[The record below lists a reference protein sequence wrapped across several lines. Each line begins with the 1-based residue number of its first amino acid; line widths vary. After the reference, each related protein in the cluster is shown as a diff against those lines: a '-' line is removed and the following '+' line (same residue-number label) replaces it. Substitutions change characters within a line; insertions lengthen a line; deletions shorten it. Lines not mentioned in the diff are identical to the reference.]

1 MDKIIAL
8 VSGLDSFCYLGQYID
23 KYAIEA
29 LIINYGQRAQ
39 YGVEQMTYL
48 IDSLKGKHPQLT
60 RRTLHMQ
67 FLKTAYPQ
75 FQQTADHLYPKPNY
89 DPSVVLPLR
98 NTIFISI
105 AMAYAKTSQ
114 AKRVTIGSTI
124 DDSDLSLG
132 MAKFPDLSRNY
143 LLDMEEDLDRG
154 CLPGMDRLVEIWSP
168 ARQGMSK
175 AKNLRVGC
183 EAFGEELVCQ
193 TWSCYLGDNTGLKK
207 DKHCGRCYGCSE
219 RKRVFEKAKIIDK
232 TEYKE

>member
-23 KYAIEA
+23 KYATEA
-29 LIINYGQRAQ
+29 LIFNYGQRAQ

-67 FLKTAYPQ
+67 FLKTAYPG
-75 FQQTADHLYPKPNY
+75 FQQTADYSYPKSDY
-89 DPSVVLPLR
+89 DPSVVPPLR
-98 NTIFISI
+98 NTIFLTI
-105 AMAYAKTSQ
+105 AMAYAQQVK
-114 AKRVTIGSTI
+114 ARKIIIGSTI
-124 DDSDLSLG
+124 DDTSLIG
-132 MAKFPDLSRNY
+132 IDKFPDLNPKY
-143 LLDMEEDLDRG
+143 LLNLEDLLG
-154 CLPGMDRLVEIWSP
+154 EGFLPGTNLPVEIWSP

-183 EAFGEELVCQ
+183 EVFGEKLVCQ

-207 DKHCGRCYGCSE
+207 DKHCGQCYGCVQ
-219 RKRVFEKAKIIDK
+219 RKQVFEKAKIIDK